1 MIRPF
6 TLRDLQLLKQL
17 QREHVVLY
25 PIEALTRPQSP
36 LWAALTSLLPFGEG
50 RSLTFVLQEPRREGG
65 QRQGFIQAR
74 QPATQPIAYIQ
85 RLTPRLDAD
94 EDAHAVW
101 NRLVNHAV
109 TAAGERG
116 LLRVFASAAQ
126 DSTEMA
132 VLSTAGFSVYTREDV
147 FRLEAGTHLQVTA
160 PAGIRPEQ
168 STDLW
173 QISQLYYAIAPR
185 LVRQAESPVE
195 DNTSEWPS
203 GPLEW
208 GQGEGFILEDRDG
221 IAGYGCLLSGQVGH
235 WLSIL
240 VHSRAYNQ
248 VGILRDYAL
257 ALLNYYPAYPVY
269 CGVRQYQGGVRVP
282 LEERGFKL
290 FQSQCHLVRHTMI
303 RVKEPARNLVPA
315 LEKRVEA
322 PTTTVSPTE
331 RS

>member
-6 TLRDLQLLKQL
+6 TLRDLWLLRQLEK
-17 QREHVVLY
+17 EHIVLY

-50 RSLTFVLQEPRREGG
+50 QSLTFMLQEPRREGG

-74 QPATQPIAYIQ
+74 QPDAQPIVYIQ

-94 EDAHAVW
+94 EEAHAVW
-101 NRLVNHAV
+101 NRLVSHTV

-116 LLRVFASAAQ
+116 HLRVFASAVQ
-126 DSTEMA
+126 DSAETA
-132 VLSTAGFSVYTREDV
+132 ALSAAGFSVYAREDI
-147 FRLEAGTHLQVTA
+147 FQLEPGTHPQATNPV
-160 PAGIRPEQ
+160 GIRPEQ

-173 QISQLYYAIAPR
+173 QISQLYYAITPR
-185 LVRQAESPVE
+185 LVQQAESPVE
-195 DNTSEWPS
+195 NNTSEWPR
-203 GPLEW
+203 GPLGW
-208 GQGEGFILEDRDG
+208 GQGEGYILEDHSG
-221 IAGYGCLLSGQVGH
+221 IAGYGYLMPGRVGH
-235 WLSIL
+235 WLSIR
-240 VHSRAYNQ
+240 VHSRAYDR
-248 VGILRDYAL
+248 VVDLLDYGL

-269 CGVRQYQGGVRVP
+269 CGVREYQGGVRVP
-282 LEERGFKL
+282 LEERGFNL
-290 FQSQCHLVRHTMI
+290 LQNQCHLVRHTMV
-303 RVKEPARNLVPA
+303 RVKEPARGLVPA